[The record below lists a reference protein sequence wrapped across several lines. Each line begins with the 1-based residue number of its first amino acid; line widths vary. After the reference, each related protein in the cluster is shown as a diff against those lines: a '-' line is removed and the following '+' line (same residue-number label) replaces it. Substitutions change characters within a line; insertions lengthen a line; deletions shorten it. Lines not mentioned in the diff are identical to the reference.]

1 MLSLFKRKDKS
12 NISDNQSEK
21 LKFLT
26 NKNKGNMA
34 KMSINT

>member
-12 NISDNQSEK
+12 NINDNQSEK

-26 NKNKGNMA
+26 NKNIELIYN
-34 KMSINT
+34 IN